1 MLAVYCFLRRN
12 TKRVEERAIVTTT
25 GECNEKMQ
33 TTQQMAVVRVIDG
46 VEIVFRF
53 LFFFLLLI
61 NIM

>member
-12 TKRVEERAIVTTT
+12 TKRVEERTIVTTT